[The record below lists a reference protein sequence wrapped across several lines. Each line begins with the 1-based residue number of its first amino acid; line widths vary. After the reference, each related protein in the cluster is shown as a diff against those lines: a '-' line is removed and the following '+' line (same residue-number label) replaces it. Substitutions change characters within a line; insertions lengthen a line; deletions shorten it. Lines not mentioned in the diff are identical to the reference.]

1 MFVIVINL
9 RCIVKLHLAGFLMNQ
24 FDQDKGS
31 FNGVIGKFVTCFPE
45 KTDARRI
52 LCRKKSVELFL

>member
-24 FDQDKGS
+24 FDQDKGC
-31 FNGVIGKFVTCFPE
+31 FIRVVGKFATCFTE
-45 KTDARRI
+45 KTDVRRI
-52 LCRKKSVELFL
+52 LCWKKSVKLFL